1 MMYIGRYSISMLK
14 RSNAT
19 IYIFVTYQVSYK
31 RHELIFI
38 LEYLGS
44 PTVLGGG
51 GGGPCY
57 ASLQFYVLRCAYW
70 GFVFVV
76 WPMLPFLWIVHSLFP
91 LRFSLTFIYYSYIDT
106 TIYQNTNIKSHHL
119 LSGLLFVLSDLHLC
133 HSMFHLICLI

>member
-1 MMYIGRYSISMLK
+1 MIHMMMYIGRYSISMLI

-51 GGGPCY
+51 GPCY
-57 ASLQFYVLRCAYW
+57 ASL
-70 GFVFVV
+70 
-76 WPMLPFLWIVHSLFP
+76 
-91 LRFSLTFIYYSYIDT
+91 
-106 TIYQNTNIKSHHL
+106 
-119 LSGLLFVLSDLHLC
+119 
-133 HSMFHLICLI
+133 